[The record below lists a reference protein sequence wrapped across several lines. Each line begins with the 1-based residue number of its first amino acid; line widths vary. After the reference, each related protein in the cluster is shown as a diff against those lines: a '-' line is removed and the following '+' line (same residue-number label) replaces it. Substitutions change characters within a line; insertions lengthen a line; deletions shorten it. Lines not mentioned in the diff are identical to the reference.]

1 MIPAM
6 SFQPISITLRLNITM
21 DNIKYPLALAL
32 SLMLSGCQTLS
43 TESEPETVTCP
54 VTEPVV
60 CPVCPVNQCPEPEVI
75 EKVVTQCES
84 PPPVACESTQAE
96 SRYPVIG
103 DREWALVEPGD
114 LVLEARIDTGA
125 ETSSIHAE
133 DIKLIE
139 KDGKRWVRFTLE
151 DPNTGADVPLER
163 RLHRRILV
171 KTKAEGVNDRR
182 YVVRMWVTLGDTR
195 VWLDVSLSDRDDFEF
210 PLLIGRN
217 MLVDNFSVD
226 VSKHHTLTKPTIDT
240 EEE

>member
-1 MIPAM
+1 MNK
-6 SFQPISITLRLNITM
+6 LNYT
-21 DNIKYPLALAL
+21 LALAF
-32 SLMLSGCQTLS
+32 SLALSGCQT
-43 TESEPETVTCP
+43 TPPDTTAEPAACQAAEPATCP
-54 VTEPVV
+54 A
-60 CPVCPVNQCPEPEVI
+60 CPVMACPEPEVV
-75 EKVVTQCES
+75 EKVVTQCEPPS
-84 PPPVACESTQAE
+84 PVQCEAGPMK
-96 SRYPVIG
+96 SRYPIIG

-133 DIKLIE
+133 NIQLIE

-151 DPNTGADVPLER
+151 NPQSGATIPLER

-171 KTKAEGVNDRR
+171 KTKAEGVKDRR
-182 YVVRMWVTLGDTR
+182 YVVRMWVTLGDRR

-226 VSKHHTLTKPTIDT
+226 VSQHHTLTKPTT
-240 EEE
+240 EPKEN